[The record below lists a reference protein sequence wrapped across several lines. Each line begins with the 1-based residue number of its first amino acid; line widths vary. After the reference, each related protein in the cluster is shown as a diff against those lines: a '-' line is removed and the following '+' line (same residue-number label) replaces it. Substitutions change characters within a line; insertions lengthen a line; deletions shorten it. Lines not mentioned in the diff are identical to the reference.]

1 MATSGPWPPA
11 DVAGDFTLEES
22 WALVALV
29 ECISP
34 ASPRRGLPSAA
45 DPAILRVILD
55 AASKQA
61 AELSSALRGFAGLA
75 RDDPHQACAAFRQR
89 FPEAARTLQMLT
101 AQGYYGDPR
110 VMRALGME
118 ARPPFPR
125 GFELEQGDWTLLDPV
140 RARPAF

>member
-29 ECISP
+29 ACIIP

-89 FPEAARTLQMLT
+89 FPANST
-101 AQGYYGDPR
+101 
-110 VMRALGME
+110 
-118 ARPPFPR
+118 
-125 GFELEQGDWTLLDPV
+125 WTTQTRSSANRSNTSSLF
-140 RARPAF
+140 R